1 MSEEGPSGRLNQRGR
16 PMVLLPRVN
25 AQNTKSGQEQHRL
38 MGSVVHDVFLHLC
51 CQECMWL
58 GGCEGRTTPEHA
70 ASAPPSSRSSC
81 ISSRRQIR
89 RGERSGE
96 EKREKGLKKPQT
108 LVSTLVMLLF
118 LSVFFGG
125 HGGHSE
131 VWRDGHF

>member
-89 RGERSGE
+89 RE
-96 EKREKGLKKPQT
+96 EWRGKARKGVKKAT
-108 LVSTLVMLLF
+108 NTGKHVGNVVVSF
-118 LSVFFGG
+118 WVFWW
-125 HGGHSE
+125 S
-131 VWRDGHF
+131 WWAL

>member
-1 MSEEGPSGRLNQRGR
+1 MYFFIYAVRNVCGL
-16 PMVLLPRVN
+16 V
-25 AQNTKSGQEQHRL
+25 
-38 MGSVVHDVFLHLC
+38 
-51 CQECMWL
+51 
-58 GGCEGRTTPEHA
+58 GCEGRTTPEHA

>member
-1 MSEEGPSGRLNQRGR
+1 MSEEGPSGHLNQRGR

-38 MGSVVHDVFLHLC
+38 MGSVVHDVLLIYAVRNVC
-51 CQECMWL
+51 GL
-58 GGCEGRTTPEHA
+58 VGCERRTTPEHA
-70 ASAPPSSRSSC
+70 ASASPSSRSSC
-81 ISSRRQIR
+81 IGSRRQIR

-96 EKREKGLKKPQT
+96 ESAKRDKKSHKH
-108 LVSTLVMLLF
+108 LVSPLVMLLF